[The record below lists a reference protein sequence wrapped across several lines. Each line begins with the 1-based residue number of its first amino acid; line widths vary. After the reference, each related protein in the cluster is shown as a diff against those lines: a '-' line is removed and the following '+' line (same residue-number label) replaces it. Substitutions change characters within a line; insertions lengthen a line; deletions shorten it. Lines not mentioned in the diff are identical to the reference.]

1 MTGRFRH
8 GFDAVDASLDVFRAH
23 PRLAILPL
31 LSLAV
36 VGSAYGAIAVVV
48 LHYGLATAVFANS
61 LVKYGTMFAA
71 IAVAS
76 GIGVFFNAAVVH
88 CAARHFAGEE
98 TTARDGL
105 AAAWD
110 VRGRIAKWSLLAATI
125 GTALYIAEDNV
136 PGVGTLTR
144 SVLDLTWGL
153 LTFFVV
159 PVIVTDRTDALRSD
173 LRKSGGAFSRTW
185 GESISATIGI
195 GLALL
200 PVSLIGLGLLGVA
213 FVSPTGIAAYVVGIA
228 GGVLLVA
235 TIVVAQVL
243 GMVVRTALYRYATTG
258 ERVGPL
264 KELEPDGVFP
274 EN

>member
-1 MTGRFRH
+1 MIGRFRR
-8 GFDAVDASLDVFRAH
+8 GFVAVDASLDVFRAR

-36 VGSAYGAIAVVV
+36 VGSAYGAIAVAM
-48 LHYGLATAVFANS
+48 LHYGLVTAVFTNNF
-61 LVKYGTMFAA
+61 VKYGAMFAA

-98 TTARDGL
+98 PTARDGL

-110 VRGRIAKWSLLAATI
+110 ARGRIAKWSLLSATI

-144 SVLDLTWGL
+144 SILDLSWGL

-185 GESISATIGI
+185 GESISATVGI
-195 GLALL
+195 GLVLL
-200 PVSLIGLGLLGVA
+200 PVSVFGLVLLGVA
-213 FVSPTGIAAYVVGIA
+213 FVSTPNIGAYVVGIA
-228 GGVLLVA
+228 GGALLVA

-243 GMVVRTALYRYATTG
+243 GMIVRTALYRYAATG

-264 KELEPDGVFP
+264 EDLDPNGVFP
-274 EN
+274 ED